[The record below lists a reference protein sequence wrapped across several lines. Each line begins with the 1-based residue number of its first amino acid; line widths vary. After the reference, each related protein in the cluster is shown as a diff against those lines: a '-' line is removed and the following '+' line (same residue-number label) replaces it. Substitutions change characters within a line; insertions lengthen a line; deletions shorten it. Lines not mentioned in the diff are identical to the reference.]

1 MTFLHLLVLAL
12 GVLTALVASD
22 LLGHRGIG
30 PWPVG
35 LAALLLFPVAGW
47 FYSPWLAA
55 LALGL
60 GLGASAVITLSWTR
74 TVMQRRHA
82 RRNQARDRADARS
95 RQLEGQ
101 PTRKL

>member
-1 MTFLHLLVLAL
+1 MTFLHLLVLVL
-12 GVLTALVASD
+12 GVVAAVVAAD
-22 LLGHRGIG
+22 LLGHRDLG

-35 LAALLLFPVAGW
+35 LVALLLFPVAGW

-60 GLGASAVITLSWTR
+60 GLGASAVITVSWAR
-74 TVMQRRHA
+74 TIMQRRHA
-82 RRNQARDRADARS
+82 RRNQARDRDQARS
-95 RQLEGQ
+95 RQLEGP

>member
-12 GVLTALVASD
+12 GVAAAVIAAD
-22 LLGHRGIG
+22 LLGHRDIG

-35 LAALLLFPVAGW
+35 LVALLMFPVAGW

-60 GLGASAVITLSWTR
+60 GLGASAVITVSWAR
-74 TVMQRRHA
+74 SVIQRRHE
-82 RRNQARDRADARS
+82 RRTQARDRDRART
-95 RQLEGQ
+95 RQLEKH
-101 PTRKL
+101 PLRKL

>member
-12 GVLTALVASD
+12 GVLAALVASD